1 MITRCSHPGP
11 WAEHYEILRRHV
23 LEGQQLL
30 SGDPLGL
37 VLLRRQGL
45 AAWLESWEA
54 LAQGT
59 FRPPPPSAE
68 PPPAL
73 TAPSHQEL
81 ARLLAQ
87 MTLPCLQAYEC

>member
-1 MITRCSHPGP
+1 MKTPCSHPAP
-11 WAEHYEILRRHV
+11 WAERYEILRRHV

-30 SGDPLGL
+30 PGDPVGL

-68 PPPAL
+68 PPPAAL
-73 TAPSHQEL
+73 TAPGHQEL
-81 ARLLAQ
+81 AMLLAQ
-87 MTLPCLQAYEC
+87 MTLPSLQASL